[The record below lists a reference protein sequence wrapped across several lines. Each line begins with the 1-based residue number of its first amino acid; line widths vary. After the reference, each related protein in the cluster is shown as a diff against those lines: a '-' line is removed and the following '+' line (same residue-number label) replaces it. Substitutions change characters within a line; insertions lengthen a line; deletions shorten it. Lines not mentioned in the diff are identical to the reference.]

1 MTDDIKY
8 MYYKNVIKTK
18 LGMHFR
24 RKKNNK
30 YYIVL
35 QIRNEHINAI
45 ELQWFSFANI
55 KIIMSS
61 RSL

>member
-1 MTDDIKY
+1 
-8 MYYKNVIKTK
+8 MYYKNIIKTK

-24 RKKNNK
+24 KNNNE

-35 QIRNEHINAI
+35 HIRNGHINAI

-55 KIIMSS
+55 KIIMSL